1 MLKKAQLTYKGLN
14 QDISNSKRDP
24 GFYYDAGNIRILAT
38 DSNTTGSIS
47 NDKGTTLLFDIDA
60 GYTIIGHA
68 TLKDYVVLFCTN
80 NTNDIIY
87 RVNLD
92 DNTPVILFTGDL
104 NFSTDHY
111 IETEINYES
120 EDVQKVYWVDG
131 VNQLRHMNII
141 SDSLPYTQTQAK
153 LFDAVPEI
161 SFSAIELV
169 SEDYGG
175 THTSGMIQYGYN
187 LVNQGGSQSALS
199 PLTQLYPLS
208 KQNKGGLV
216 NEVVGKVLNLKI
228 SGIDTTYDIIKLY
241 SIKYSGYNQT
251 PVISLIAEE
260 SISGSE
266 FTYSDDGRVI
276 TTLTASELL
285 FLGSTP
291 IIPEALVSKYNR
303 LILGNIKESY
313 FDVDTSVYDT
323 RAYRFP
329 ISSTSTRVKN
339 KDDVGYTT
347 IAYNTSLAA
356 THDCINP
363 FDDLYLYK
371 NNSTIYGAT
380 GPNITI
386 EVNQVTL
393 VNPRNVL
400 KSNESYRFAIEF
412 FNKFGQTTSPKWI
425 ADLYIPDG
433 NLNGLHNTLNVT
445 LSNTSALTAAGV
457 VGWRVLRVERTEQ
470 DKTILCQ
477 GVVNPTVFQNY
488 KAGEREYINAT
499 VAKGTT
505 YADQGWL
512 KIPSPFMR
520 NTSDLAISSEVS
532 SGPKINKILHGNPI
546 SIPQVPSDTSEW
558 PRPEI
563 MKQRYASSLQN
574 TYVESRLFQMY
585 SPEVTFLSPALSE
598 SLKYKVVA
606 KLENAITNT
615 GVWCK
620 QYTTEDS
627 YENESVSGE
636 LSNEVRS
643 DGYVSLFAF
652 AKARGVVGSAEP
664 NQNGILGPA
673 GGVTKR
679 MNNYHYWRKYTIG
692 TGFTS
697 TNTKRDIS
705 GTIKIIGKGE
715 SSSQYES
722 STITNISSKYKFSNH
737 IYSMVTDNNPGDKDR
752 VDDPII
758 SINSIGATCINIIDS
773 SETKL
778 ESILSGYGVSGTN
791 ATGLI
796 EIYRTLDNQYGGNT
810 YEARSRNTYM
820 RIGSYM
826 PISSLVAQIDE
837 AGDTF
842 VGQYSFERIIPNTT
856 QILDYKYLSLCE
868 IVEFPVETS
877 IDMQN
882 RSDWSSEGWD
892 AHFQPTFEE
901 YHNYNRVYSQQP
913 IFNTT
918 TATPFTFVERKVFE
932 NRLLATKVKISG
944 ELVDGWTDIQVNEEL
959 YVDGNYGGIVKLIK
973 NNDLVACFQDNA
985 VCALLIQPRV
995 QTVGTDGTSIE
1006 LGRGTILYDFKYIT
1020 TTSGGTNK
1028 QCIFR
1033 SPSSIYYLDV
1043 VNRSINRIS
1052 SEGIQGISDVHG
1064 LHSLLYNT
1072 VNEDDRG
1079 DNSIIGCF
1087 DQITNDAYFT
1097 ANGMTIAFNEQTNS
1111 FVSRYSFVPY
1121 RYISTYKGLLS
1132 CKPISST
1139 EYIGGYGFLYPWFI
1153 TQFTGSES
1161 LSSSD
1166 DWVVPSNDQ
1175 LTGLFNY
1182 IDTYDNANLEWPIL
1196 GTKLRESGTI
1206 HWYSFYDEN
1215 YQIDGTNDFGFS
1227 AVGSG
1232 SRFYDGVFQGIKET
1246 FEMWTSTEMNGG
1258 YSYNYHTQFSI
1269 NGMQDNPC
1277 LFSTGNSIRLCNPST
1292 LLTDGSIGTYIQ
1304 NDGSILNTVVIN
1316 GVEWLSE
1323 NLRETKYRNNSWIHG
1338 FDGGIYTPISNE
1350 EWAGNTNEGML
1361 CAYND
1366 TTLNSQPT
1374 STIQTLSD
1382 KMAIWQ
1388 HNTGEYCD
1396 YYGVKYDSYITLLV
1410 APEPD
1415 IDCVLNNV
1423 EFKSE
1428 VYDSGVDVPLVTMNK
1443 IRAWNNYQDSNTQ
1456 TLTVGQNIKRK
1467 YRDWN
1472 LFVPRVYGKPLQRIR
1487 NPWNF
1492 LRLDFDNTN
1501 NYRLVLH
1508 DVIVSFDAIYKR

>member
-1 MLKKAQLTYKGLN
+1 MLKKAQLTYRGLN

-38 DSNTTGSIS
+38 DNNTTGSIS
-47 NDKGTTLLFDIDA
+47 NDKGTTLLFDIA
-60 GYTIIGHA
+60 TGYTIIGHA
-68 TLKDYVVLFCTN
+68 TLKDYIVLFCTN
-80 NTNDIIY
+80 NANDIIY

-92 DNTPVILFTGDL
+92 DNTLVILFTGDL

-153 LFDAVPEI
+153 LFDAVPEV
-161 SFSAIELV
+161 SFSAIELM
-169 SEDYGG
+169 SEDFGG

-216 NEVVGKVLNLKI
+216 NEVVGKILNLKI
-228 SGIDTTYDIIKLY
+228 TGIDTTYDIIKLY
-241 SIKYSGYNQT
+241 SIKYTSYNQT
-251 PVISLIAEE
+251 PIISLIAEE

-266 FTYSDDGRVI
+266 FTYSDDGRII
-276 TTLTASELL
+276 TTLTSSELL

-313 FDVDTSVYDT
+313 FDVDTAIYDT

-329 ISSTSTRVKN
+329 INSTSTRVKN

-347 IAYNTSLAA
+347 IAYDAALSL
-356 THDCINP
+356 THDAINP
-363 FDDLYLYK
+363 FDDSYLYK
-371 NNSTIYGAT
+371 NNSSIYGAT
-380 GPNITI
+380 GPNVEI
-386 EVNQVTL
+386 EINQIAL
-393 VNPRNVL
+393 DNPRNVL
-400 KSNESYRFAIEF
+400 KSNEMYRLGIEF

-425 ADLYIPDG
+425 ADLYVPDG
-433 NLNGLHNTLNVT
+433 NLNGLYNTLKVT
-445 LSNTSALTAAGV
+445 LSNTSALTATGV

-477 GVVNPTVFQNY
+477 GIVNPTVFQNY
-488 KAGEREYINAT
+488 KVGEREYINAT

-520 NTSDLAISSEVS
+520 NTSDLAIASEVTN
-532 SGPKINKILHGNPI
+532 GPKINKILHGNPI
-546 SIPQVPSDTSEW
+546 SIPQAPSDTSEW

-606 KLENAITNT
+606 KLENTIGNT

-643 DGYVSLFAF
+643 DGYVSLFTF
-652 AKARGVVGSAEP
+652 AKSRGVVGGAEP

-697 TNTKRDIS
+697 TKTKRDIS

-918 TATPFTFVERKVFE
+918 IATPFTFVERKVFE

-944 ELVDGWTDIQVNEEL
+944 ELVDGWTDIQINEEL
-959 YVDGNYGGIVKLIK
+959 YVDGNYGGIVKIIK

-1072 VNEDDRG
+1072 VNESDRG
-1079 DNSIIGCF
+1079 DSSIIGCF

-1111 FVSRYSFVPY
+1111 FVSKYSFTPS

-1132 CKPISST
+1132 CKPESST
-1139 EYIGGYGFLYPWFI
+1139 AIIGGYGALYNWYAVTDIRNIAPIGFH
-1153 TQFTGSES
+1153 
-1161 LSSSD
+1161 
-1166 DWVVPSNDQ
+1166 VPSITELETLGSFLGTWDEITSGYLNAGGKLKEIGLVHWDSPNEGA
-1175 LTGLFNY
+1175 TNENLFNGVGNGGRY
-1182 IDTYDNANLEWPIL
+1182 IDNEVLSFND
-1196 GTKLRESGTI
+1196 LRQQGYIWSGTENDI
-1206 HWYSFYDEN
+1206 DNSWYVDMAYLDSELYLSYWNKYIGMSLRFIADSGTPTN
-1215 YQIDGTNDFGFS
+1215 AIGNDGK
-1227 AVGSG
+1227 
-1232 SRFYDGVFQGIKET
+1232 I
-1246 FEMWTSTEMNGG
+1246 
-1258 YSYNYHTQFSI
+1258 YSCVT
-1269 NGMQDNPC
+1269 
-1277 LFSTGNSIRLCNPST
+1277 
-1292 LLTDGSIGTYIQ
+1292 IGTQ
-1304 NDGSILNTVVIN
+1304 TWTAANSN
-1316 GVEWLSE
+1316 
-1323 NLRETKYRNNSWIHG
+1323 ETKYRNGDWIHG
-1338 FDGGIYTPISNE
+1338 YDGGVYTPISSE
-1350 EWAGNTNEGML
+1350 AWPLLESEGMCYYDDNEL
-1361 CAYND
+1361 NGLTQS
-1366 TTLNSQPT
+1366 TTQ
-1374 STIQTLSD
+1374 ILSD
-1382 KMAIWQ
+1382 KMAVWQ
-1388 HNTGEYCD
+1388 HNSGEYGD

-1428 VYDSGVDVPLVTMNK
+1428 VYDNGVDIPLVTMSK

-1508 DVIVSFDAIYKR
+1508 DTIVSYDSIYKR